1 MNIVILKGNVTATPD
16 VKTYE
21 TEYGTF
27 TVARTAIAVNEY
39 VSKGKDKKTQF
50 FNIEGRNKL
59 AEVMGLYV
67 KKGDNIA
74 IVGRLSN
81 EEYEKDG
88 EKKKITKVIIVE
100 LELPSKKKETEET
113 TETVPVDVPDA
124 DYSMIK
130 DEDVPF

>member
-21 TEYGTF
+21 TEHGTF

-39 VSKGKDKKTQF
+39 AGKGKDKKTQF
-50 FNIEGRNKL
+50 FNIEARNKL

-124 DYSMIK
+124 DYNMIK